1 MMRTLRR
8 RALLSGRY
16 GIAAISDPKFFTE
29 NATYILSGLNT
40 WGWVTLIYG
49 RWCARHHRD
58 PATRHLGIREDGIGA

>member
-1 MMRTLRR
+1 MRTLRL

-49 RWCARHHRD
+49 RWCARIIVIRRL
-58 PATRHLGIREDGIGA
+58 ATSGSAKTA